1 MSEEMIVFQPM
12 GCRVQA
18 KAAIH
23 AGISIMMAELGI
35 TRLSQV
41 LLAGAFGN
49 YLDPVC
55 ACGINMFPGVRAEIV
70 KGVGNAAGAGA
81 IVTLINKT
89 KRIRTR
95 ALAQRM
101 HYLEPAAHP
110 QFNDAFVT
118 GLEFAP

>member
-41 LLAGAFGN
+41 L
-49 YLDPVC
+49 
-55 ACGINMFPGVRAEIV
+55 
-70 KGVGNAAGAGA
+70 
-81 IVTLINKT
+81 
-89 KRIRTR
+89 
-95 ALAQRM
+95 
-101 HYLEPAAHP
+101 
-110 QFNDAFVT
+110 
-118 GLEFAP
+118 